1 MKFIPPDLRAGEHV
15 FYWQEDPSKIQQG
28 RKSDQWLKVD
38 IIAIKGPMAVIST
51 GSTIFQANRT
61 ELRRPLNT
69 VDLEKLPDP
78 RERTGALVLWLSCE
92 GQADVWD
99 MFSDNSYLSAIR
111 DRQGLLVGS
120 TNRPENKES

>member
-1 MKFIPPDLRAGEHV
+1 MCSLARRSEQNPARTE
-15 FYWQEDPSKIQQG
+15 
-28 RKSDQWLKVD
+28 SDKWLKVD

-61 ELRRPLNT
+61 ELRRPLDT

-78 RERTGALVLWLSCE
+78 RARTGAPVLWLSCE

-99 MFSDNSYLSAIR
+99 MFSDKSYLSAILA
-111 DRQGLLVGS
+111 RQGLLVAAPIDLK
-120 TNRPENKES
+120 T